1 MSAAVQLELPLVIP
15 NEMRVGVGHSI
26 LSKKVETKVFAT
38 HTEFLEWLASPEAT
52 CKVIGTDPKSGK
64 LRKDGVYLT
73 APMRD
78 NRRNAA
84 NAEAAWH
91 MCLDLDDVNEAVTAE
106 KLRAALESLGYSCVF
121 HPTTNSTPDSPRW
134 RVVFLL
140 ASAVAPTSYG
150 TLHHV
155 LESAVRKALDC
166 SEGAVDKTAGRP
178 EQPQFVR
185 PEGAELIVVEGARPL
200 YPEALFTA
208 MGPDPYTTQENAD
221 EKEPHSEST
230 EYTDPVVRRFA
241 ELNLLRGSLR
251 PGMWAVKCPW
261 SAEHTSPPAT
271 DGSDVVLF
279 EPNHGGYGRYGFKC
293 HHAHCAKRKFKPDV
307 MEAIGLTPTTGAIW
321 DTDLMNARRFALRYR
336 ENLRFSTEQG
346 WLAYDGR
353 RWVVDRLDVAMRC
366 AKEFAEVVQ
375 DDPTIQFREVVGDL
389 DKWAKRTQS
398 TGGLKAMMTLAQ
410 SEPGIPAHIA
420 AFDSNPLLFN
430 CRNGT
435 IDLES
440 GKLRPHRRDDLITKL
455 CDIDYDRNA
464 DCPLWDEFLFKVLG
478 GEEDLYGYVQR
489 AVGLCLSGLTDEQ
502 VFFFCH
508 GGGANGKSVFLE
520 TNLNVMGEYA
530 STARTEL
537 LMSRTGN
544 GIPNDLAALR
554 GQRFVAVNET
564 ADNQRF
570 NEPVIKDLVGGDAVT
585 ARFLFKE
592 FFSFRPEFKLWLRGN
607 HKPAIYGTDHGI
619 WRRVHLI
626 PFNVTIPPEE
636 RDPALIRKL
645 WHERAGILAWA
656 VDGFLKWKRH
666 GLMPPAVVLQAVE
679 EYRREQDAIG
689 NFLDE
694 CTERQAD
701 AVVKA
706 GDLYLEYKYWAQAGG
721 EFQMSMR
728 KFGTSIHERGF
739 TRFRTEKGVHYRGL
753 RLKVAGHAL
762 GAGRM

>member
-15 NEMRVGVGHSI
+15 SEMRVGVGHSI
-26 LSKKVETKVFAT
+26 LSRKVETKVFAT
-38 HTEFLEWLASPEAT
+38 HTEFLAWLAGPEVT
-52 CKVIGTDPKSGK
+52 CRVVGIDPETGK

-91 MCLDLDDVNEAVTAE
+91 MCLDLDDVNAAVTAE
-106 KLRAALESLGYSCVF
+106 KLRAALESFGYTCVF

-140 ASAVAPTSYG
+140 ASAVDPASYG
-150 TLHHV
+150 TLHDL
-155 LESAVRKALDC
+155 LESAVREALDC
-166 SEGAVDKTAGRP
+166 SEGLVDKTAGRP

-185 PEGAELIVVEGARPL
+185 PEGAELVVVEGTRPL
-200 YPEALFTA
+200 HPEALFTA
-208 MGPDPYTTQENAD
+208 MGPDPYATQEDAE
-221 EKEPHSEST
+221 EKVPHSEST
-230 EYTDPVVRRFA
+230 EYADPVVRRFA
-241 ELNLLRGSLR
+241 ELGWLHGPLR

-261 SAEHTSPPAT
+261 SAEHTTPPAS

-279 EPNHGGYGRYGFKC
+279 QPNHGGYSRYGFKC

-321 DTDLMNARRFALRYR
+321 DTDLMNARRFALRYC
-336 ENLRFSTEQG
+336 EDLRFSHEQG

-375 DDPTIQFREVVGDL
+375 DDPTVQFREVVGDL

-410 SEPGIPAHIA
+410 SEPGIPAHIT

-455 CDIDYDRNA
+455 CDIDYDRDA
-464 DCPLWDEFLFKVLG
+464 SCPLWDEFLFKVLG

-537 LMSRTGN
+537 LMSRTGS

-656 VDGFLKWKRH
+656 VDGFLKWKRY

-739 TRFRTEKGVHYRGL
+739 TRFRNEKGVHYRGL
-753 RLKVAGHAL
+753 RLKVAVHAL